1 MHWEVAK
8 APSTLLLSLLSH
20 LRGNLDGEHCIV
32 YCHTII
38 TGFHHLCGEDAHSCR
53 PHAGLGQTLHFIW
66 RFSFL
71 KVSDPKKEHTL

>member
-8 APSTLLLSLLSH
+8 APSTLLLSVLSH
-20 LRGNLDGEHCIV
+20 VRENLYGECCIMS
-32 YCHTII
+32 CRTII

-53 PHAGLGQTLHFIW
+53 PRAGLGQTLHFIW

-71 KVSDPKKEHTL
+71 KVSDPKTEHIL